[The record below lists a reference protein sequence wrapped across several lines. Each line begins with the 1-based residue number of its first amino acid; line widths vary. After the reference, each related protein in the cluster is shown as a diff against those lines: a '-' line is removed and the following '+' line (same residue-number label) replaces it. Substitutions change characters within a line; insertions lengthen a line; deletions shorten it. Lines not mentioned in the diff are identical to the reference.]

1 MIKVLIADDEPLA
14 RARIK
19 RLLAA
24 YEGCTIVGE
33 ASNGEQAIELCKQL
47 QPDLVM
53 LDINMPKQSGLEV
66 AAELKQ
72 FSIPPAVMFLTA
84 HSEHALTA
92 FELAVDGY
100 LVKPVSEQA
109 LAKAMAQL
117 SKLNRTQVTA
127 PENNYISYQLAGVI
141 RRVNVDDVVCC
152 IAEQKY
158 TRVVFFEGEALVEQS
173 LKQLEQTYPLQLLRI
188 HRNTLVNK
196 QHIVS
201 LNSPSSGGHTVTMKQ
216 YEEPLTVSR
225 RELKNVKA
233 VMGK

>member
-19 RLLAA
+19 RLLSTN
-24 YEGCTIVGE
+24 EGYTVVGE
-33 ASNGEQAIELCKQL
+33 ASNGEQAIELCKCL

-53 LDINMPKQSGLEV
+53 LDINMPKLTGLEV

-84 HSEHALTA
+84 HAEHALTA

-109 LAKAMAQL
+109 LTKAMAQL
-117 SKLNRTQVTA
+117 SKLNRTQVS
-127 PENNYISYQLAGVI
+127 PLENNYISYQLAGVL
-141 RRVNVDDVVCC
+141 RRINVDDVICC

-158 TRVVFFEGEALVEQS
+158 TRVVFFKGEALIEQS

-188 HRNTLVNK
+188 HRNTLVNS

-201 LNSPSSGGHTVTMKQ
+201 LNNSLTGGHTVIMKQ
-216 YEEPLTVSR
+216 FEEPLAVSR

-233 VMGK
+233 AMGK

>member
-1 MIKVLIADDEPLA
+1 MIKILIADDEPLA

-24 YEGCTIVGE
+24 NEDYIVVGE
-33 ASNGEQAIELCKQL
+33 ASNGEQAIALCKQL

-53 LDINMPKQSGLEV
+53 LDINMPKLSGLEV

-117 SKLNRTQVTA
+117 SKLNRTQISP

-141 RRVNVDDVVCC
+141 RRINIDEVVCC

-158 TRVVFFEGEALVEQS
+158 TRVVFFKGEALVEQS
-173 LKQLEQTYPLQLLRI
+173 LKQLEHSYSLQLLRI

-201 LNSPSSGGHTVTMKQ
+201 LNSTLSGGHTVTMKLL
-216 YEEPLTVSR
+216 EEPLAVSR

>member
-1 MIKVLIADDEPLA
+1 MIKILIADDEPLA

-19 RLLAA
+19 RLLATN
-24 YEGCTIVGE
+24 ELCTVVGE
-33 ASNGEQAIELCKQL
+33 ASNGEQVIELCKRL

-66 AAELKQ
+66 AAELKL

-84 HSEHALTA
+84 HPEYALTA

-117 SKLNRTQVTA
+117 SKLNRTQVLT
-127 PENNYISYQLAGVI
+127 PENNYICYQLAGVL
-141 RRVNVDDVVCC
+141 RRVNIDDVICC

-196 QHIVS
+196 QQIVS
-201 LNSPSSGGHTVTMKQ
+201 LNSPSSGGHTVTMNQFK
-216 YEEPLTVSR
+216 EPLSVSR

>member
-1 MIKVLIADDEPLA
+1 MIKILIADDEPLA

-19 RLLAA
+19 RLLATN
-24 YEGCTIVGE
+24 ELCTVVGE
-33 ASNGEQAIELCKQL
+33 ASNGEQVIELCKQL

-84 HSEHALTA
+84 HPEYALTA

-109 LAKAMAQL
+109 LTKAMAQL
-117 SKLNRTQVTA
+117 SKLNRTQVLT
-127 PENNYISYQLAGVI
+127 PENNYICYQLAGVL
-141 RRVNVDDVVCC
+141 RRVNIDDVICC

-173 LKQLEQTYPLQLLRI
+173 LKQLEQTYPLRLLRI

-196 QHIVS
+196 QQIVS

-216 YEEPLTVSR
+216 FKEPLSVSR